1 MMSKALKKVV
11 FICKSVS
18 DECHHEQDPYI
29 IDLENRGFSV
39 KLIIVLDFV
48 YKNINGLRSKLLQP
62 DKYSGETYF
71 RPKFYRPLSLFY

>member
-1 MMSKALKKVV
+1 MSKALKKVV

-18 DECHHEQDPYI
+18 DEYHHEQDPYM

-62 DKYSGETYF
+62 DKYSGE
-71 RPKFYRPLSLFY
+71 RHILGLSFIGP